1 MDYIVIGYYLIG
13 GIIVLITIGF
23 WIRLIRK
30 NSKIK
35 MEKKIDE
42 LINNQKKGS

>member
-30 NSKIK
+30 NRKIK